1 MAGTVAP
8 TTLLHR
14 GKGIVRAEVA
24 MTCDASGV
32 LTAAVFGEF
41 FGSIVNVFYD
51 GGLDASAVITIADYR
66 TGKSLIA
73 YTTSTE
79 GVPVSFRPSTV
90 VADNA
95 GTAITAGDGSGGA
108 GTGNDVNRDIKVA
121 GKLTL
126 AVASGGVSETGKFV
140 LVIDERT
147 GPVMAIT
154 V

>member
-41 FGSIVNVFYD
+41 YGSIVGCFYD

-79 GVPVSFRPSTV
+79 GTPVSFRPTTV
-90 VADNA
+90 VATNA
-95 GTAITAGDGSGGA
+95 GVAVTAGTGAGGA
-108 GTGNDVNRDIKVA
+108 GTGSDVNRDIKVA

-126 AVASGGVSETGKFV
+126 AVASGGTSETGKFV

-147 GPVMAIT
+147 SPHLALT